1 MDQLWLPLT
10 NKWMNKNVVY
20 TLDHISERMK
30 PRYNRDACTAMFIAE
45 IFTIAKLW
53 NQPKYSSMDKWIKK
67 M

>member
-1 MDQLWLPLT
+1 
-10 NKWMNKNVVY
+10 
-20 TLDHISERMK
+20 MK